1 MLPQA
6 QPQPFLSGPRPTPH
20 PPEESCQPCQGPI
33 QPLATMDTNQHDPPE
48 PQASPEDPKP
58 GNPSSIL
65 VNKTLPLDPP
75 NMVGDRLPPKTGA
88 VVIDM
93 GTGTCKVGFA
103 GQARPTYTVATI
115 VGCQPKKPATTGQ
128 PVLETF
134 IGEAARMRPELTLV
148 RPVRNGIVVDWDAAE
163 LIWRHMLEHDLRV
176 ATRDHPLLFSDP
188 PFSPITNREKLVEVA
203 FESLNSPAMYVASQS
218 VLSVYAHGRV
228 SGLVVDTG
236 HGVTYTV
243 PVFQGYDLPH
253 ATERLDLAGTHLT
266 AFLAEMLLGSGLPL
280 GQQDLDAVENIK
292 HRYCYVAPDL
302 LKEQA
307 RPELECRQTLKLPDG
322 RTVTLGK
329 ELFQCPELLF
339 SPPEIPGLSPVGIPT
354 MAKLSL
360 HKVPLE
366 VRTDVAQNVLLCGGS
381 SLFSGFEGRFRAEL
395 LRSLPPEAHVVVA
408 AQPSRNLSVWIGG
421 SILASLRAFQ
431 SCWVLREQ
439 YEEQGPHIV
448 YRKCY

>member
-1 MLPQA
+1 MDASCPSLPEA
-6 QPQPFLSGPRPTPH
+6 RRYSEAPQPDPSPSRIQ
-20 PPEESCQPCQGPI
+20 ENKSRQQG
-33 QPLATMDTNQHDPPE
+33 
-48 PQASPEDPKP
+48 SPSP
-58 GNPSSIL
+58 
-65 VNKTLPLDPP
+65 
-75 NMVGDRLPPKTGA
+75 VGDRLPPKTGA

-115 VGCQPKKPATTGQ
+115 VGCHPKKSAASKE

-134 IGEAARMRPELTLV
+134 IGEAARARPELTLV
-148 RPVRNGIVVDWDAAE
+148 QPVRNGIVVDWDAAE

-176 ATRDHPLLFSDP
+176 ASGEHALLFSDP
-188 PFSPITNREKLVEVA
+188 PFSPTTNREKLVEVA
-203 FESLNSPAMYVASQS
+203 FESLRSPAMYVAYQS

-243 PVFQGYDLPH
+243 PVFQGYNLPH

-266 AFLAEMLLGSGLPL
+266 AFLAEMLRGSGLPL
-280 GQQDLDAVENIK
+280 GQQDLDSVDNIK
-292 HRYCYVAPDL
+292 HRYCYVAPHL
-302 LKEQA
+302 LSQQA
-307 RPELECRQTLKLPDG
+307 GLAPECRRTLKLPDG

-339 SPPEIPGLSPVGIPT
+339 SPPKIPGLSPVGVPT
-354 MAKLSL
+354 MASQSL

-366 VRTDVAQNVLLCGGS
+366 ARAEVAQNVLLCGGS
-381 SLFSGFEGRFRAEL
+381 SLFAGFEARFRTEL
-395 LRSLPPEAHVVVA
+395 LRGQPRQTPLAVVA
-408 AQPSRNLSVWIGG
+408 RPSRNFSVWIGG
-421 SILASLRAFQ
+421 SILASLRTFQ

-439 YEEQGPHIV
+439 YEEQGPQIV
-448 YRKCY
+448 YRRCY

>member
-1 MLPQA
+1 MDPN
-6 QPQPFLSGPRPTPH
+6 
-20 PPEESCQPCQGPI
+20 QGNPS
-33 QPLATMDTNQHDPPE
+33 E
-48 PQASPEDPKP
+48 PQASPEIPKP
-58 GNPSSIL
+58 SLNLSSIL
-65 VNKTLPLDPP
+65 ANSTVPQKPP
-75 NMVGDRLPPKTGA
+75 SMVGDRRPLKTGA

-93 GTGTCKVGFA
+93 GTGTCKAGFA
-103 GQARPTYTVATI
+103 GQAQPTYSVATI
-115 VGCQPKKPATTGQ
+115 VGCQPLKAATSGR
-128 PVLETF
+128 PVMETF
-134 IGEAARMRPELTLV
+134 IGEAARKRPELTLV
-148 RPVRNGIVVDWDAAE
+148 QPVHSGIVVDWDAAE

-188 PFSPITNREKLVEVA
+188 PFSPSTNREKLVEVA
-203 FESLNSPAMYVASQS
+203 FESLSSPAMYVASQS
-218 VLSVYAHGRV
+218 VLSAYAHGRV

-243 PVFQGYDLPH
+243 PVFQGYNLPH

-280 GQQDLDAVENIK
+280 GQQDLDTVENIK
-292 HRYCYVAPDL
+292 HRFCYVAPDF

-307 RPELECRQTLKLPDG
+307 RPEPECRQTLKLPDG

-339 SPPEIPGLSPVGIPT
+339 SPPEIPGLSPVGVPT
-354 MAKLSL
+354 MAQQSL
-360 HKVPLE
+360 CKVAAEL
-366 VRTDVAQNVLLCGGS
+366 RTDLAQNVLLCGGS
-381 SLFSGFEGRFRAEL
+381 SLFTGFQARFQTEL
-395 LRSLPPEAHVVVA
+395 LRNLPPEAHVVVM
-408 AQPSRNLSVWIGG
+408 AQPTRNFSVWIGG
-421 SILASLRAFQ
+421 SILASLRTFQ

>member
-1 MLPQA
+1 MDPNHSNFLE
-6 QPQPFLSGPRPTPH
+6 PQP
-20 PPEESCQPCQGPI
+20 
-33 QPLATMDTNQHDPPE
+33 
-48 PQASPEDPKP
+48 SPEALKP
-58 GNPSSIL
+58 TLNPSSL
-65 VNKTLPLDPP
+65 VVNKTQPQDPP
-75 NMVGDRLPPKTGA
+75 SLVGDRLPPKTGA

-93 GTGTCKVGFA
+93 GTGTCKVGFS

-115 VGCQPKKPATTGQ
+115 VGCQPKKPASNGQ

-134 IGEAARMRPELTLV
+134 IGEAARTRPELTLV
-148 RPVRNGIVVDWDAAE
+148 QPVRNGIVVDWDAAE

-188 PFSPITNREKLVEVA
+188 PFSPTTNREKLVEVV

-243 PVFQGYDLPH
+243 PVFQGYNLPH

-266 AFLAEMLLGSGLPL
+266 AFLAEMLQGSGLPL

-292 HRYCYVAPDL
+292 HRYCYVAPDFV
-302 LKEQA
+302 KEQA

-329 ELFQCPELLF
+329 ELFRCPELLF

-354 MAKLSL
+354 MAAQSL

-381 SLFSGFEGRFRAEL
+381 SLFTGFEGRFRTEL
-395 LRSLPPEAHVVVA
+395 LRSLSSEPHMVVT
-408 AQPSRNLSVWIGG
+408 AQPTRNFSVWIGG

-439 YEEQGPHIV
+439 
-448 YRKCY
+448 

>member
-1 MLPQA
+1 MDANPSSCTK
-6 QPQPFLSGPRPTPH
+6 PQPSPK
-20 PPEESCQPCQGPI
+20 
-33 QPLATMDTNQHDPPE
+33 
-48 PQASPEDPKP
+48 ASRT
-58 GNPSSIL
+58 GVNPNSIL
-65 VNKTLPLDPP
+65 VNKTLQQEPP
-75 NMVGDRLPPKTGA
+75 SMVGDRLPPKTGA

-115 VGCQPKKPATTGQ
+115 VGCQPKKPATSGQ

-134 IGEAARMRPELTLV
+134 IGEAARTRPELTLV
-148 RPVRNGIVVDWDAAE
+148 QPVRNGIVVDWDAAE
-163 LIWRHMLEHDLRV
+163 LIWRHLLEHDLRV
-176 ATRDHPLLFSDP
+176 TTQDQPLLFSDP
-188 PFSPITNREKLVEVA
+188 PFSPTTNREKLVEVA
-203 FESLNSPAMYVASQS
+203 FESLCSPAMYVASQS
-218 VLSVYAHGRV
+218 VLSVYAHGRI

-243 PVFQGYDLPH
+243 PVFQGYNLPH

-266 AFLAEMLLGSGLPL
+266 AFLAEMLLGSGLTL
-280 GQQDLDAVENIK
+280 GQQDLDTVENIK
-292 HRYCYVAPDL
+292 HRHCYVAPDF

-307 RPELECRQTLKLPDG
+307 RPEQEYQQTLKLPDG

-339 SPPEIPGLSPVGIPT
+339 SPPEMPGLEPVGIPT
-354 MAKLSL
+354 MAKQSL

-366 VRTDVAQNVLLCGGS
+366 VRADVAQNVLLCGGS
-381 SLFSGFEGRFRAEL
+381 SLFQGFEGRFRAEL
-395 LRSLPPEAHVVVA
+395 LHSLSPEAHVVVA
-408 AQPSRNLSVWIGG
+408 AQPTRNFSVWIGG